1 MGKNYKT
8 IAIPKK
14 LFKCLNQLAN
24 NSGFEN
30 TEEFVEFVLEEVV
43 NNEQDNNNELT
54 NEEKDEINIGLKELG
69 YKS

>member
-1 MGKNYKT
+1 M
-8 IAIPKK
+8 
-14 LFKCLNQLAN
+14 FKCLNQLAN